1 MRLVLNIYEEGVVA
15 LEDVAGRGVAS
26 NRTEGG
32 AQKAGRAPEGS
43 ALLRGKG
50 GKVIP
55 ACN

>member
-1 MRLVLNIYEEGVVA
+1 MRLVLNIHEDGVVA

-43 ALLRGKG
+43 ALLREKG